1 MYYCSGRNKK
11 YLIFL
16 CKYAIIATIKYSY
29 YSNRCTK
36 CKEKIHLSGG
46 QIMAISLFEH
56 NETAY
61 FAALS
66 MMKNTGKAAIVYPT
80 GTGKAFMQKKSEKV

>member
-1 MYYCSGRNKK
+1 MLKCIYY
-11 YLIFL
+11 F
-16 CKYAIIATIKYSY
+16 
-29 YSNRCTK
+29 NRCTK

-61 FAALS
+61 YAALS
-66 MMKNTGKAAIVYPT
+66 MMKTSFSIRCSNT
-80 GTGKAFMQKKSEKV
+80 KKTCGNATITCAKTK

>member
-1 MYYCSGRNKK
+1 MNKKCIIVAGRNKK

-16 CKYAIIATIKYSY
+16 CKYAIITMLKCIY
-29 YSNRCTK
+29 YTNRCMK
-36 CKEKIHLSGG
+36 CKKKIHLSGG

-61 FAALS
+61 YAALS
-66 MMKNTGKAAIVYPT
+66 MMKKVGKAAIVYPT
-80 GTGKAFMQKKSEKV
+80 GT